1 MKNNEVN
8 MSIINLSDSHNAKAF
23 ATNNLIHNREF
34 KLVKRWIAE
43 RIEKAPILNNL
54 IFEEKNQ
61 FSNVR
66 LHDTI
71 SILGSRG
78 SGKTTFL
85 YSLLYSYRENEE
97 VEVLDII
104 DPTLIEDKGHVFL
117 TIISQIKKK
126 VDDKLSKND
135 CNPESTSF
143 QQKRAWESKLRRLA
157 AGIPSLDG
165 VGQGYE
171 SWQDPEIIMYKGLSS
186 VAAAKNLEA
195 DFVNL
200 VKYALSILKKRVF
213 IISFDDIDINFQRG
227 WPVLETIRKYLTS
240 PHIITLL
247 SGDLRLF
254 SKAIRKQQW
263 ENFGKA
269 LLINEGEL
277 LCNIS
282 DYNDLVTEMEGQYLL
297 KVLQSQRRVNLTT
310 LLEKKNINGGTDL
323 EISINDKTL
332 KIEEHYNNILRK
344 FAIQNK
350 YQANAYRSFL
360 LNLPI
365 RTQIQFLS
373 AFESES
379 ENNLKSLD
387 FISPFISDL
396 YEKRVEIDMVKS
408 NSTYLIPI
416 ILKLL
421 INERVL
427 NDGYQLQ
434 PTTLDNSLNSSLI
447 SLSFLFSANTI
458 DNPYLIFNYMVRI
471 GYVRNLLSVLRYR
484 EKSNSSHGAVL
495 SMNNPSIEGLCEHA
509 SIFDD
514 KVLKDVAS
522 YMSAYIQA
530 DNIRRGNKNSN
541 VSGMIA
547 LSALEINRN
556 KKKEDIAWR
565 IDDVLQNASPLV
577 RTISYLPLTISENQ
591 SGQNTPI
598 YSVYVL
604 LGAIGELI
612 RKVKNKDLSKGIL
625 ELSQVRSYPMP
636 SFDGMTMGETADVEI
651 LGEYNISEEKNGV
664 NEFNRRFT
672 RWVNS
677 YDSEHILL
685 SPHLLGKISTRF
697 YYSLGNIEKKVAK
710 KSNLGQEMQR
720 RIISLMNAI
729 LVEDIKENIDDIQ
742 NININLNN
750 PNISPIIFINNLR
763 KINQQKDKDILNKLS
778 FSRWMLSCPLL
789 LSFLSTNDFNRNRMF
804 PDVLFSFIGYSN
816 IEIIDFSVYDKLTE
830 VMFENPNKR
839 ISNRNETNDNL
850 SSFYY
855 SKENIEKIIDRLK
868 KHNRYLDFESF
879 MVDDIVTLLPKLR
892 KIFGDVVDDIVDD
905 EWIKRVR
912 TYIMSNN
919 IKSW

>member
-396 YEKRVEIDMVKS
+396 YEKRVDIDMAKS
-408 NSTYLIPI
+408 NSTYLVPI

-434 PTTLDNSLNSSLI
+434 PTTLDTSLNSSLM
-447 SLSFLFSANTI
+447 SLSFLFSANTFK
-458 DNPYLIFNYMVRI
+458 NPYLIFNYMVRI
-471 GYVRNLLSVLRYR
+471 GYVRNLLNSLGYR
-484 EKSNSSHGAVL
+484 EKINSSQDTVKV
-495 SMNNPSIEGLCEHA
+495 MNKPSIEGLCEHA

-522 YMSAYIQA
+522 YMTAYIQGA
-530 DNIRRGNKNSN
+530 NIQNKSKDNN
-541 VSGMIA
+541 VSGIIE
-547 LSALEINRN
+547 LPALEIKG
-556 KKKEDIAWR
+556 KKRKESIKWR
-565 IDDVLQNASPLV
+565 IDDVMQNASSFV
-577 RTISYLPLTISENQ
+577 RTISYLPFSISENNR
-591 SGQNTPI
+591 GNYIPV

-604 LGAIGELI
+604 LAAIGELI
-612 RKVKNKDLSKGIL
+612 RKVKQNDLSKGVL

-636 SFDGMTMGETADVEI
+636 SFQGMTIGGDITDVEI
-651 LGEYNISEEKNGV
+651 LGEYNILEEKNEV
-664 NEFNRRFT
+664 KEFNSRFAT
-672 RWVNS
+672 WVNS

-697 YYSLGNIEKKVAK
+697 YYSLGNIEKNAEENG
-710 KSNLGQEMQR
+710 NLGLEMHR
-720 RIISLMNAI
+720 RIISFMNAI
-729 LVEDIKENIDDIQ
+729 LVEDIKENIKDID

-750 PNISPIIFINNLR
+750 PDTSSNIFINNLK
-763 KINQQKDKDILNKLS
+763 KINEYKGTEILQKLS
-778 FSRWMLSCPLL
+778 LSRWLLSCPLL
-789 LSFLSTNDFNRNRMF
+789 LSFLNTNDADRNSKLV
-804 PDVLFSFIGYSN
+804 DVLLYFINSSYN
-816 IEIIDFSVYDKLTE
+816 DIIDFSVYDKLTE
-830 VMFENPNKR
+830 VMFDNPNKR
-839 ISNRNETNDNL
+839 ISTIKETDGRL

-855 SKENIEKIIDRLK
+855 SNKNIERTIAHLQ
-868 KHNRYLDFESF
+868 KHSNYLSYFSF
-879 MVDDIVTLLPKLR
+879 MNDDVATLIPKLR
-892 KIFGDVVDDIVDD
+892 KIF
-905 EWIKRVR
+905 VR
-912 TYIMSNN
+912 NVSRKSIQEVRDYINLQN
-919 IKSW
+919 LLPW